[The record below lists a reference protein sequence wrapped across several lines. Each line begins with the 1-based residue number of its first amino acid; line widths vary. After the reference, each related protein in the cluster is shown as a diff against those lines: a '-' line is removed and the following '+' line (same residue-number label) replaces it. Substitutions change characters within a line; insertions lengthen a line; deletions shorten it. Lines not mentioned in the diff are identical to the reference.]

1 MVFRWTIGEGGVDM
15 DLCFELV
22 TGLREASETTDRDF
36 VGLGIVTGDSDGID
50 GPAKNT
56 TSSASPQTPI
66 QHHQPGLGNS
76 QMLSSMGI
84 PTGPTSPPVFFL
96 TPAAPDEAAGT
107 APLVLL
113 FAAATDEYPSP
124 RPSLN
129 MLILL
134 IVSNG
139 LSPLGVVGLLM
150 SGTIPSN
157 PPT

>member
-50 GPAKNT
+50 G
-56 TSSASPQTPI
+56 
-66 QHHQPGLGNS
+66 

-84 PTGPTSPPVFFL
+84 PTGPTSPPAFFL

-113 FAAATDEYPSP
+113 FAAPTGEYPSP

-129 MLILL
+129 MLILPA
-134 IVSNG
+134 SM
-139 LSPLGVVGLLM
+139 PLEPGR
-150 SGTIPSN
+150 
-157 PPT
+157 